1 MTPLRQHM
9 SAALQRSGTSARTQP
24 SSVREVRLLAQFSG
38 TSPHLSSASELQQDI
53 LHRKNVDHLAP
64 TSMRLCS
71 RGLRFFSLPVLE
83 RAGQLLASCELQP
96 HTGSPLS
103 SVCKKSVAC
112 SAWPPPC
119 TPVCTFP
126 PSRAWDSDCTKDS
139 CAQFLPSTANDAW
152 ATCIGARGP
161 RTAPSPALQSLEPA
175 GDTPGQ
181 HPAIPPGFFP
191 PLAVSKSPCHP
202 PPTPCIAAASKAP
215 SAKPNHALVS

>member
-53 LHRKNVDHLAP
+53 LHRKNVDHLA
-64 TSMRLCS
+64 
-71 RGLRFFSLPVLE
+71 
-83 RAGQLLASCELQP
+83 
-96 HTGSPLS
+96 LS

-126 PSRAWDSDCTKDS
+126 PSRAWDSDCTKNS

-202 PPTPCIAAASKAP
+202 PPTPCIAAAYQGAFRKAQP
-215 SAKPNHALVS
+215 RAGILKRAGGIPTLRHCSATHRREAGVTLRAMQR

>member
-83 RAGQLLASCELQP
+83 RAGQLLALM
-96 HTGSPLS
+96 
-103 SVCKKSVAC
+103 
-112 SAWPPPC
+112 
-119 TPVCTFP
+119 
-126 PSRAWDSDCTKDS
+126 RAP
-139 CAQFLPSTANDAW
+139 AAYRL
-152 ATCIGARGP
+152 
-161 RTAPSPALQSLEPA
+161 PALLRVQEVRRLLSMATPLHTRVYFPTVSSLGLRLHEELLRPVSAIDGQRRMGHVHRGTGAKDRSVPRPPEP
-175 GDTPGQ
+175 
-181 HPAIPPGFFP
+181 
-191 PLAVSKSPCHP
+191 
-202 PPTPCIAAASKAP
+202 
-215 SAKPNHALVS
+215 